1 VPIDS
6 RWDELTGEDWDAF
19 ASAWLKALC
28 KSGDASAG
36 EGDADESSVA
46 QSVVLMN
53 FTARAELQWRF
64 ILRAI
69 ALADSDE
76 ALGHIA
82 AGPFEHLLGWHGE
95 KFIAEI
101 EQRAAIDP
109 KLARTLTGVRQYTM
123 SDSVWARVQSL
134 QSEVPNPLAQDD
146 VD

>member
-1 VPIDS
+1 MPIDS

-123 SDSVWARVQSL
+123 SDYVWARVQSL

>member
-1 VPIDS
+1 MPIDT
-6 RWDELTGEDWDAF
+6 RWDELNDDDWDAF
-19 ASAWLKALC
+19 ASAWLETLS
-28 KSGDASAG
+28 KSGDASADEG
-36 EGDADESSVA
+36 EPDESSVA

-69 ALADSDE
+69 ALADSDD

-82 AGPFEHLLGWHGE
+82 AGPLEHLLGWHGE

-109 KLARTLTGVRQYTM
+109 KLARTLTGVWQYKM
-123 SDSVWARVQSL
+123 SDTVWARVQSV
-134 QSEVPNPLAQDD
+134 QSQVPNPLARDA
-146 VD
+146 VE